1 MRKFRQKT
9 VLVFLSSG
17 EDFPMQMFA
26 GVRAVA
32 ESEGW
37 SLQTVELELDRKG
50 NVALAVS
57 PVSSDVRGLID
68 FWRPDG
74 CIVEVGR
81 NVEAISRIDF
91 GRCPVVF
98 LDHCPGTVPR
108 NVSCVTCDNVHIA
121 MSAAKE
127 LMRSGFGDYAFVPWI
142 KDTDWSKERQA
153 AFERIVR
160 MNGKRFHLFPYPP
173 RFRREDSL
181 VNAFMPW
188 VKSLPRP
195 CGIMAVNDE
204 IARSLVFACNEC
216 GIGIPQEVAIVGVD
230 DIMHVCENTRPT
242 ITSVRRGFPAAG
254 AMAARLLAKKMA
266 SPRKLA
272 PSCQY
277 ESCGVTRRES
287 TCFVKARDSR
297 IIKAVEFIRRHAC
310 EGISPGDVAADIGC
324 SRRLLDMRFGAAT
337 GSTVLEA
344 IHEVRLDKA
353 KTLLRE
359 GRAETWLLPELC
371 GYASIADL
379 RRVFKKRVGCTIGE
393 FRRRNQI
400 ASPAVLHMV

>member
-1 MRKFRQKT
+1 MKIRSPKQKT

-26 GVRAVA
+26 GVKVVA

-37 SLQTVELELDRKG
+37 RLQTVELGLDSNGK
-50 NVALAVS
+50 VSLAVS
-57 PVSSDVRGLID
+57 PVSSNVRDLID
-68 FWRPDG
+68 FWNPDG
-74 CIVEVGR
+74 CIVEAGR
-81 NVEAISRIDF
+81 NADAIGRIDF
-91 GRCPVVF
+91 GSCPVVF
-98 LDHCPGTVPR
+98 LDHSPGTVQR
-108 NVSCVTCDNVHIA
+108 NVSCVTCDNTHIA
-121 MSAAKE
+121 TAAARE

-142 KDTDWSKERQA
+142 VDTVWSAERLA

-160 MNGKRFHLFPYPP
+160 MNGKRFHLFSYPA

-181 VNAFMPW
+181 VTAFMPW
-188 VKSLPRP
+188 VKALPRP

-204 IARSLVFACNEC
+204 IARSLVFACNAC
-216 GIGIPQEVAIVGVD
+216 GIAIPQEVAIAGVD
-230 DIMHVCENTRPT
+230 DIQHVCENTRPT
-242 ITSVRRGFPAAG
+242 ITSVRRGFHAAG

-266 SPRKLA
+266 SPRRHV

-277 ESCGVTRRES
+277 GSGGVTRRES
-287 TCFVKARDSR
+287 TCFFKVRDSR

-310 EGISPGDVAADIGC
+310 EGISPGDVAADVGC

-344 IHEVRLDKA
+344 IHDVRLDKA
-353 KTLLRE
+353 KTLLLE
-359 GRAETWLLPELC
+359 GRIETWLLPELC
-371 GYASIADL
+371 GYASMADL

-393 FRRRNQI
+393 FCRRNRF
-400 ASPAVLHMV
+400 A